1 MKPDSIQTMLPCSSR
16 KARLVPPRPAW
27 ASVCRSPACWSRRMG
42 GSSRGNSEGRSNGS
56 RFVVEL
62 SRQSRPPPLRVARA
76 RALRLTGHGR
86 PSQVAGGVGAALN
99 AGFNIVKERATILCC
114 RHGKILLVDRGR
126 SRWALPGGAI
136 RRKEAPGDAALREL
150 LEETSLVVSNVQYV
164 FQFVGLNKRHHVF
177 LSVLGDD
184 LQARPA
190 NGIVRCCWIRPDEI
204 VRFAASVPTREIVA
218 LLLGAGGLANGA
230 ARAASPTETPHRVRQ
245 TAYKNRAEG

>member
-1 MKPDSIQTMLPCSSR
+1 MRCHSGSMSPVEEGRFQHRSNSSINNVRIGTLADSI
-16 KARLVPPRPAW
+16 
-27 ASVCRSPACWSRRMG
+27 
-42 GSSRGNSEGRSNGS
+42 
-56 RFVVEL
+56 
-62 SRQSRPPPLRVARA
+62 
-76 RALRLTGHGR
+76 
-86 PSQVAGGVGAALN
+86 N

-184 LQARPA
+184 FQARPA
-190 NGIVRCCWIRPDEI
+190 NEIVRCCWIRPDEI
-204 VRFAASVPTREIVA
+204 GRFAASVPTREIVA
-218 LLLGAGGLANGA
+218 LLLGAGGTAKPPAVPLHAQAG
-230 ARAASPTETPHRVRQ
+230 RV
-245 TAYKNRAEG
+245 AP